1 MGGYGPTWDYAEP
14 EPINP
19 CEGKFDGEP
28 CLGVICKGPRW
39 ICPKPICCNGNCQ
52 SIHLHQCGW
61 RFSEPIIDQAGS
73 AQNLYVAMETANQY
87 TFTNVDGD
95 SVNQSSTKLDLP
107 KTYMLQWKLP
117 INTPSPMWMEIQ

>member
-61 RFSEPIIDQAGS
+61 RTLSRRNMQR
-73 AQNLYVAMETANQY
+73 
-87 TFTNVDGD
+87 
-95 SVNQSSTKLDLP
+95 TKMDLP
-107 KTYMLQWKLP
+107 KAYMLQWKL
-117 INTPSPMWMEIQ
+117 